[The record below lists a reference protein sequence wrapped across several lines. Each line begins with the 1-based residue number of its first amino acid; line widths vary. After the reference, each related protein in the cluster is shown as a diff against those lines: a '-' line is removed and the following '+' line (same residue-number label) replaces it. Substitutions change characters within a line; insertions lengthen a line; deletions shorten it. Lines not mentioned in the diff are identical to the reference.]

1 MKIWKKSLLT
11 RIVVGFIVLAII
23 SNTLLTF
30 FTYRQ
35 AQAQVTQA
43 IYASLETAATMREEA
58 IKQWINS
65 QAERLL
71 YLAQLDL
78 LEEQAAVLT
87 AESRN
92 SMAYEAAHDELTGF
106 LVNALAYEKG
116 FKDLMFLDRRQGEV
130 LVSTNPI
137 WEGEYRVRDQYF
149 VEGRW
154 GTVVQHLYLSP
165 VTNQM
170 EMTVATPVRG
180 SQWESL
186 GVLVVNLNLAQ
197 LSGLVFE
204 QSGLDAGAEIYLVDP
219 NYVGVGSFD
228 PEQVGGRGLHSEAIE
243 AAILDQEDGYGTYLN
258 YAGERVVGAY
268 RWIDY
273 RGMALV
279 MELNERVALEP
290 ARRLAVLILGA
301 GILITLL
308 LSVGIYAITA
318 RIVRP
323 IRLITETATAVADGD
338 LTRQAPVL
346 TEDELGLLA
355 RTFNRMTEQL
365 RVLYGELEARVA
377 ERTQALTRRS
387 EQLRVAAE
395 VARDA
400 AAEREVSLLL
410 QRAVDLI
417 SQRFGFYHAGLFLVD
432 DAGQYAVL
440 KAASS
445 AGGQQ
450 MLKRGHRLAVGAQ
463 GIVGYVAESGGA
475 RIALDVGKDAV
486 FFDNPDLPDT
496 RSELAVP
503 LKVGEE
509 LIGVLD
515 VQSVEPNAFNEETE
529 EILQLMA
536 DQLSIALLNAR
547 LLQQHQ
553 LALEELE
560 RSYGRRWAEQLEHWE
575 YAFRYS
581 GIEVESLSGADVSA
595 GGTAGQVL
603 QVPIVVRGHSVGTL
617 QVRRTEE
624 DEIWAEEE
632 HLFLSRLGEQVGMAL
647 DSVQLLENIRRR
659 EVRERLIGD
668 VMTRIRSS
676 LDMQT
681 VLQTAAREL
690 RAAVRASELTVQLVQ
705 EPEAQS
711 KGKGTDV

>member
-1 MKIWKKSLLT
+1 M
-11 RIVVGFIVLAII
+11 
-23 SNTLLTF
+23 
-30 FTYRQ
+30 
-35 AQAQVTQA
+35 
-43 IYASLETAATMREEA
+43 
-58 IKQWINS
+58 
-65 QAERLL
+65 
-71 YLAQLDL
+71 
-78 LEEQAAVLT
+78 
-87 AESRN
+87 
-92 SMAYEAAHDELTGF
+92 
-106 LVNALAYEKG
+106 
-116 FKDLMFLDRRQGEV
+116 
-130 LVSTNPI
+130 
-137 WEGEYRVRDQYF
+137 
-149 VEGRW
+149 
-154 GTVVQHLYLSP
+154 
-165 VTNQM
+165 
-170 EMTVATPVRG
+170 
-180 SQWESL
+180 
-186 GVLVVNLNLAQ
+186 LVVNLNLAQ

-603 QVPIVVRGHSVGTL
+603 QVPIVVRGHPVGTL